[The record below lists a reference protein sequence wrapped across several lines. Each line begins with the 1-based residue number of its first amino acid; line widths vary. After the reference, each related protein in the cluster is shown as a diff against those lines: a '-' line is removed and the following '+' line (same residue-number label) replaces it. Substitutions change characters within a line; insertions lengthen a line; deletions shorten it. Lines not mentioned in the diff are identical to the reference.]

1 MKCDTVFKKVNIL
14 EPSDTTDALIEGR
27 GRGFKDEREYLA
39 FIMEQERAW
48 EEEHLWGDINRE
60 GDELSSS

>member
-1 MKCDTVFKKVNIL
+1 MKCDTAFKNVSIFNNSDGRAV
-14 EPSDTTDALIEGR
+14 EPIKGR

-48 EEEHLWGDINRE
+48 ESEHLWCDVKQR
-60 GDELSSS
+60 DDDKH

>member
-1 MKCDTVFKKVNIL
+1 MKCDTAFKQVRILRGSDDEKV
-14 EPSDTTDALIEGR
+14 EPIKGR

-48 EEEHLWGDINRE
+48 EHEHLWCDVNE
-60 GDELSSS
+60 KDDEKE

>member
-1 MKCDTVFKKVNIL
+1 MKCDTAFKQVRIL
-14 EPSDTTDALIEGR
+14 RASDDLVVPIKGR

-48 EEEHLWGDINRE
+48 EHEHLWCDVNQKDKQKE
-60 GDELSSS
+60 